1 MQSYSK
7 IEKKANN
14 RYFLKCINT
23 TQKTVLVQ
31 EAPKNG
37 L

>member
-1 MQSYSK
+1 MQSYNK
-7 IEKKANN
+7 IEK
-14 RYFLKCINT
+14 RQIIDTFLKCINT

-31 EAPKNG
+31 EAHKNG